1 MFDLLIR
8 NGTVVD
14 GTGSPAFVADVAVTD
29 GRITAIAPTIVG
41 EAREEIDATGRIVTP
56 GFVDVHTHYDG
67 QVTWDGELNPSAAH
81 GVTTVVTGNCGVGFA
96 PVRPGRED
104 HLVRLMEGVEDI
116 PGTALYEGM
125 TWGWESFPE
134 YMESLKS
141 RSWSMDVGVQ
151 LPHGPLR
158 TYVMGDERSGGNE
171 MAEPEDITRMAEL
184 AEEAMRA
191 GAFGFTTSRTLGH
204 LSSDGIP
211 VPGTFADDDELFA
224 IAKAVKE
231 GGGRIFE
238 VAMAGIVPHD
248 DDAVT
253 RQELDWIGRM
263 ALETGLTASFIVLQH
278 NQDPARWRLEMDA
291 AAQWR
296 AKGAKVVPLVAGR
309 PFGVLLGLEMRNP
322 FRLRPSYEEIA
333 HLPVRERIVAMR
345 DPERR
350 RKILSEQPTS
360 DDEAQVMSQKGIEMA
375 LARCYV
381 LESTGEPDYEQ
392 DPANSI
398 GAVSERLGVSTVEFA
413 YDVLTASDEP
423 TALLLPLF
431 NYADGNHDVLY
442 EQMMDDEA
450 ILGLADGGA
459 HCGAIC
465 DASIPTYVLTH
476 WVKGRTRGPRLALED
491 GVRRLTSQP
500 ADVYGMTDRG
510 RLLPG
515 LRADINVI
523 DLDSLRLLAPHAVY
537 DLPAG
542 GMRLLQNAVGYDA
555 TIVAGVVTRR
565 NGRDTGERPG
575 RLLLHGAA

>member
-1 MFDLLIR
+1 MFDLLVR

-14 GTGSPAFVADVAVTD
+14 GTGAAAYVADVAVKD
-29 GRITAIAPTIVG
+29 GLIAQIAPRIVG
-41 EAREEIDATGRIVTP
+41 EAREEIDASGRIVTP

-67 QVTWDGELNPSAAH
+67 QVTWDSELNPSAAH
-81 GVTTVVTGNCGVGFA
+81 GVTTIVTGNCGVGFA

-134 YMESLKS
+134 YMDSLRG

-171 MAEPEDITRMAEL
+171 QAGPDDIARMAEL

-204 LSSDGIP
+204 LSSDGVP
-211 VPGTFADDDELFA
+211 VPGTFAEDDELLA
-224 IAKAVKE
+224 IARAVKE
-231 GGGRIFE
+231 GGGRVFE
-238 VAMAGIVPHD
+238 VAMAGIVAHD

-253 RQELDWIGRM
+253 RRELDWIGRM

-278 NQDPARWRLEMDA
+278 NQDPLRWRREMDTA
-291 AAQWR
+291 AEWR
-296 AKGAKVVPLVAGR
+296 SKGADIVPLVAGR

-322 FRLRPSYEEIA
+322 FRLRPSYEEIS

-350 RKILSEQPTS
+350 ARILAEQPVS
-360 DDEAQVMSQKGIEMA
+360 DDEAQVLSQKGIELA

-381 LESTGEPDYEQ
+381 LESTTEPDYEQ
-392 DPANSI
+392 DPENSI
-398 GAVSERLGVSTVEFA
+398 GAVAGRLGVSTVEFA
-413 YDVLTASDEP
+413 YDALTSSDEP
-423 TALLLPLF
+423 TVLLLPLF
-431 NYADGNHDVLY
+431 NYADGNHDALY
-442 EQMMDDEA
+442 EQMMDDAA

-476 WVKGRTRGPRLALED
+476 WVKGRTRGPRLGLED

-500 ADVYGMTDRG
+500 ADVYGMSDRG

-515 LRADINVI
+515 KRADINVI
-523 DLDSLRLLAPHAVY
+523 DLESLRLLAPHAVY

-542 GMRLLQNAVGYDA
+542 GMRLLQDAVGYDA
-555 TIVAGVVTRR
+555 TVVAGVVTRR
-565 NGRDTGERPG
+565 HGRDTGERPG
-575 RLLLHGAA
+575 RLVLHSRP